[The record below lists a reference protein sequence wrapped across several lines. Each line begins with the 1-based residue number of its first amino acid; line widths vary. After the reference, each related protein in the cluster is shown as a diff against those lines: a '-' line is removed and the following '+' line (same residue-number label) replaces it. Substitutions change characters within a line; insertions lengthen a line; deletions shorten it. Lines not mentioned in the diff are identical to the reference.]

1 MDKIDWLWFV
11 GFVMVVSGLIAF
23 TPIATMIVSICKLVF
38 FIALIAFV
46 ALFVKRFVQ
55 GKKGGDSSGS

>member
-1 MDKIDWLWFV
+1 MEKIDWLWFV

-23 TPIATMIVSICKLVF
+23 THIATMIVSICKLVF
-38 FIALIAFV
+38 FITLIVFV
-46 ALFVKRFVQ
+46 ALFVKGFVQ